1 MEPDRESE
9 AHSTRR
15 GFPIPSPYRP
25 RLSIEITEDQN
36 ADLKAMIPWGVKNAL
51 FSIIIDDVIKKLK
64 AHGTIFIAAVLDRK
78 IKLDDYVDFG
88 GVEDGDDQ

>member
-1 MEPDRESE
+1 MALINVTQTETEK
-9 AHSTRR
+9 
-15 GFPIPSPYRP
+15 PYRP

-64 AHGTIFIAAVLDRK
+64 AHGTIFIAAVLQQK
-78 IKLDDYVDFG
+78 ITLDDYTEFE
-88 GVEDGDDQ
+88 VEDGNDK